1 MYVINRDDDHL
12 YTIIS
17 AFAAYCFFE
26 NKPEILLVHM
36 DNIQQLEHFN
46 ISYQELALFLH
57 LFCLSLIKF
66 RIKLITLG
74 RVNV

>member
-57 LFCLSLIKF
+57 LFAFPLSNFALN
-66 RIKLITLG
+66 L
-74 RVNV
+74 